1 MTLNFLTSAPLGY
14 ESLYVRSTTAISE
27 GNHKSND
34 MTPFCPHLNIS
45 LLSTN
50 CIENVFKNLRRHIGR
65 VSRWRENTTQGDRWM
80 ASGLILAAQGF
91 HRIKGHG
98 KPKELIKA
106 LEIKIETEE
115 ELKEVA

>member
-1 MTLNFLTSAPLGY
+1 
-14 ESLYVRSTTAISE
+14 
-27 GNHKSND
+27 
-34 MTPFCPHLNIS
+34 
-45 LLSTN
+45 
-50 CIENVFKNLRRHIGR
+50 
-65 VSRWRENTTQGDRWM
+65 M